1 MLDRTLAHAKRLY
14 PGRTDLAL
22 RIALIV
28 DAESDNRVLA
38 NSGAATAL
46 SVAQK
51 AALLASVDVLAEMGW
66 PKEWVGK
73 DGVSVGPTQASP
85 SEATTIAAK
94 PWRGWG
100 TIRQCMDIDYIIPE
114 TLRQLISSNHGP
126 HRAGLLAGAALV
138 GTRSGRRPDSL
149 RGGAADRELRPAC
162 VHRPVPRAG
171 LVRPVVHE
179 RRQMTDP
186 LVRVIFGW
194 QGSAGGAAPVTPGSH
209 S

>member
-1 MLDRTLAHAKRLY
+1 VPPGVKGQDIVLDRTLAHARRLY

-38 NSGAATAL
+38 NSAAATSL
-46 SVAQK
+46 SVNQK
-51 AALLASVDVLAEMGW
+51 AALLVSIDVLAEMGW

-100 TIRQCMDIDYIIPE
+100 TIRQCMEIDYIIPE
-114 TLRQLISSNHGP
+114 TLRQLAS
-126 HRAGLLAGAALV
+126 RATTDNIVADCWRV
-138 GTRSGRRPDSL
+138 QRWS
-149 RGGAADRELRPAC
+149 AADPDID
-162 VHRPVPRAG
+162 PVAF
-171 LVRPVVHE
+171 
-179 RRQMTDP
+179 T
-186 LVRVIFGW
+186 
-194 QGSAGGAAPVTPGSH
+194 AAPQTVNYARRVSTVQARILGWH
-209 S
+209 DRWFTNGGK